1 MVEEKVLDFYR
12 KGRIF
17 EANSF
22 HSISEEIV
30 IEKLPVV
37 GCCDD
42 HKVPLMANVIH
53 DYLLL
58 RFKCIAKTRN
68 IQICDA
74 KKTDSHKQMKLSKLS
89 STANVFKE
97 NLVVDPAQSLTP
109 EHTTRK
115 RRAAGQESLVME
127 SAENIG
133 CEHIPRN
140 KATSGKENVLPKE
153 KVALNLSKKRVAE
166 TQDVIEPQHKKIKP
180 VNTRKQTALQNITNV
195 YQSKPK
201 NVESCNEFLVK
212 KETKTYSAKRTKI
225 NKIDTNAI

>member
-1 MVEEKVLDFYR
+1 
-12 KGRIF
+12 
-17 EANSF
+17 
-22 HSISEEIV
+22 
-30 IEKLPVV
+30 
-37 GCCDD
+37 
-42 HKVPLMANVIH
+42 
-53 DYLLL
+53 
-58 RFKCIAKTRN
+58 
-68 IQICDA
+68 
-74 KKTDSHKQMKLSKLS
+74 
-89 STANVFKE
+89 
-97 NLVVDPAQSLTP
+97 VDPAQSLTP

-201 NVESCNEFLVK
+201 NVES
-212 KETKTYSAKRTKI
+212 
-225 NKIDTNAI
+225 